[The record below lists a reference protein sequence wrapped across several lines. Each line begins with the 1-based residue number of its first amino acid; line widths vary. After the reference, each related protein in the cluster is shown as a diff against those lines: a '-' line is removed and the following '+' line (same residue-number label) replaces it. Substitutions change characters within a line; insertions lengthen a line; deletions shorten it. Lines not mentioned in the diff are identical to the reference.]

1 VAESGL
7 FIQKMAKKITDNK
20 FLINFGW
27 LNLSSLINK
36 LISFCYVIALV
47 RLLPQSSFGIYNLV
61 WAHLGIMGG
70 WQDLG
75 TTPYGLLQ
83 NEKINRQI
91 LNNILS
97 LRIIL
102 AFLISIITI
111 SLAIFFAYSAEIV
124 RTVILFSGL
133 YLYTASVGFFLIICS
148 IKKKLFYPSVMAI
161 AFNTILVASNLLVL
175 FHTHNV
181 FTVFKITALYYLLY
195 GLLLFFVIKRYF
207 FNFRFR
213 LEKKQVLKI
222 FKNSFVFTLISFFA
236 SVQTRADYLIINK
249 LLGPSQLAL
258 YSAAH
263 KFYDVPLL
271 MVANY
276 NFSSIPILK
285 SLYEKNR
292 YKYRQKIR
300 NDVWLLL
307 SLSLVIVLATW
318 ALGGLV
324 INTFFSDKYAQSVP
338 VLKVIILNL
347 PLVLV
352 TSVFLNGLY
361 AQNKQA
367 KVVYFFGAVAVLN
380 IVLNYSLIPILGI
393 MGAATSTVFSYLALL
408 ISFSW
413 YLLRQF
419 KHEKS

>member
-1 VAESGL
+1 
-7 FIQKMAKKITDNK
+7 MAKKITDNK

-408 ISFSW
+408 ISN
-413 YLLRQF
+413 L
-419 KHEKS
+419 E

>member
-1 VAESGL
+1 
-7 FIQKMAKKITDNK
+7 MAKKITDNK